1 MHNQGKTEV
10 HFMTEVLIS
19 GICTGRKINASDM
32 AFCAGRPNSAFHN
45 VLNLSKSTTLES
57 HTLEFAL

>member
-32 AFCAGRPNSAFHN
+32 AFCAGRPNSAFH
-45 VLNLSKSTTLES
+45 
-57 HTLEFAL
+57 HALKFGEKCNFG